1 MADYDESRL
10 TVVDHPLVQL
20 KNAVNHTKAS
30 TKNWNN
36 SNLLT
41 SNTLS
46 SHGLK
51 RSLYLDVLPRDVR
64 GIHLVVGRDLRSRV
78 EPRGDQLDEVEAN
91 VFLYLS
97 TWNVRYNL

>member
-1 MADYDESRL
+1 MGLWITVHTNMANASRWN
-10 TVVDHPLVQL
+10 QL

-51 RSLYLDVLPRDVR
+51 RSLYLDVLKWEVAH
-64 GIHLVVGRDLRSRV
+64 GLIALKNCKLVDKLTELLSGGCLVTK
-78 EPRGDQLDEVEAN
+78 N
-91 VFLYLS
+91 VKLVL
-97 TWNVRYNL
+97 N

>member
-1 MADYDESRL
+1 MGLWITVHTNMANASRWN
-10 TVVDHPLVQL
+10 QL

-51 RSLYLDVLPRDVR
+51 RSLYLDVLKWEVT
-64 GIHLVVGRDLRSRV
+64 HCLVALKNRKLVNKLTELLGGGCLV
-78 EPRGDQLDEVEAN
+78 AKN
-91 VFLYLS
+91 VKLVL
-97 TWNVRYNL
+97 N